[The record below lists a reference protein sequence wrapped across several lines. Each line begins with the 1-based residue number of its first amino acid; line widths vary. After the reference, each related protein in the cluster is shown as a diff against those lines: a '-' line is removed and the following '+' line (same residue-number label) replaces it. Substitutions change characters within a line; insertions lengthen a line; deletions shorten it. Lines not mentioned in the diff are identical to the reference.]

1 MGKIRYGLYDNPSR
15 KNGQKRY
22 HVRVSNPQRMSF
34 EEVCEMINHAS
45 SPTKGDVKGVVD
57 GLSYVL
63 TAKLSEGSSV
73 HIAGI
78 GYFSIGI
85 AEPGVDDPEELNG
98 KQVTVKTIHFE
109 PDVELMNKLL
119 ENTTFER
126 SQAYNISSGLSDAEM
141 KQKLRQ
147 YFEENDCITAKEF
160 RLLMKLTRATA
171 YRRLQDLC
179 KGPFPIFRR
188 MGGTTSSVY
197 VLGKDAE
204 WKLK

>member
-1 MGKIRYGLYDNPSR
+1 M
-15 KNGQKRY
+15 
-22 HVRVSNPQRMSF
+22 
-34 EEVCEMINHAS
+34 
-45 SPTKGDVKGVVD
+45 VD

-85 AEPGVDDPEELNG
+85 AASGVDDPSEMNG
-98 KQVTVKTIHFE
+98 KQVKVKTIHFE

-126 SQAYNISSGLSDAEM
+126 SQAYNISSGLSDVEM

-147 YFEENDCITAKEF
+147 HFEENDCLTAKEF

-171 YRRLQDLC
+171 YRRLQEFC
-179 KGPFPIFRR
+179 KGPSPIFRR

-197 VLGKDAE
+197 VLSKDAE

>member
-1 MGKIRYGLYDNPSR
+1 MGTIRYGLYDNPSR

-34 EEVCEMINHAS
+34 EEVCQMINHAS
-45 SPTKGDVKGVVD
+45 SPTEGDVKGVVD

-85 AEPGVDDPEELNG
+85 AASGVDDPSEMNG
-98 KQVTVKTIHFE
+98 KQVKVKTIHFE

-126 SQAYNISSGLSDAEM
+126 SQAYNISSGLSDVEM

-147 YFEENDCITAKEF
+147 HFEENDCLTAKEF

-171 YRRLQDLC
+171 YRRLQEFC
-179 KGPFPIFRR
+179 KGPSPIFRR

-197 VLGKDAE
+197 VLSKDAE